1 MSITQREWE
10 RQKDLGA
17 QKARAYGADKALR
30 DKPDFGA
37 GEDARRREEAWLAG
51 VESVKGAKR

>member
-17 QKARAYGADKALR
+17 QKARAYGREKALR
-30 DKPDFGA
+30 LKPDFGA
-37 GEDARRREEAWLAG
+37 GSDARLREQAWLYG
-51 VESVKGAKR
+51 VDSVAGAKR